1 MNKLVKR
8 GISAYKIFLKN
19 KIAMALMMLFS
30 GVMML
35 IAALNGKGND
45 TKTMPL
51 AITIAGIVFSFWS
64 FYRLGYLKATQKHL
78 ENREEKACSRKI
90 FFLQIAESLLYVA
103 IVFVGIFLLMNES
116 FMDKVL
122 NLMCGGFTILNGVM
136 GSIKIYKNRKN
147 IDFQIKFVIV
157 LTILEFAAGIF
168 FVFAPELNMTCY
180 IIMGIITS
188 VAGIVETINA
198 FTMDNVKTTLQ
209 DGKDIVHIMKDGE

>member
-1 MNKLVKR
+1 MNRLVKR
-8 GISAYKIFLKN
+8 GIVAYKIFLKN

-30 GVMML
+30 GIMML

-51 AITIAGIVFSFWS
+51 TIALAGMAFSFWS
-64 FYRLGYLKATQKHL
+64 LYRLGYLKAERDKI
-78 ENREEKACSRKI
+78 EDRREKADSRRLFI
-90 FFLQIAESLLYVA
+90 LQIGESLLYVIIA
-103 IVFVGIFLLMNES
+103 VVGIFLLMNES

-157 LTILEFAAGIF
+157 LTVLEFVAGLF
-168 FVFAPELNMTCY
+168 FIFAPELNITCY
-180 IIMGIITS
+180 IVMGIITA
-188 VAGIVETINA
+188 VAGVVETINA
-198 FTMDNVKTTLQ
+198 FTMDNVKNTLQ